1 MERFYRHVQGFGDD
15 TSVVVASR
23 NGIFARSISG
33 RIVSLPHYDMECIQK
48 YVDMGLWIETDR
60 NGNPIKKGK

>member
-1 MERFYRHVQGFGDD
+1 MQRFFRHVEGFGDD
-15 TSVVVASR
+15 TSVVVASKK
-23 NGIFARSISG
+23 GIFARLISG
-33 RIVSLPHYDMECIQK
+33 RKVSLPDHDMECIQK